1 MLGKKNKK
9 NKKMADRSAGKSQ
22 KKGNFEKRENAIIV
36 KTFYFGADAG
46 YIYLQVRLV
55 KVGNC

>member
-1 MLGKKNKK
+1 
-9 NKKMADRSAGKSQ
+9 MADQRAGKLQ
-22 KKGNFEKRENAIIV
+22 RKRKFEKRENANIV
-36 KTFYFGADAG
+36 KTYFGADAG